1 MRGHGTSIVPIP
13 HYSERGIMML
23 NVNTSRRILLVEDDF
38 DISEMLETFFRSQ
51 GFEISTSHWGED
63 GVKAATETMPDLII
77 LDIRLPDID
86 GFEVARQLRGNRK
99 TSVIPILF
107 LTERRDRSDLLKGL
121 ELGADDY
128 VTKPFDI
135 QELKLRV
142 KNIINRYHPQV
153 QTNQTT
159 GLPDGAIIREQVEKM
174 IGGDVRLMVFAIK
187 NLNAFR
193 DQFGFVSASDVIKN
207 TSSLIKSQLRDGKI
221 EQYFLGHLRDDSF
234 ILALEEGD
242 ANSLFDRL
250 GQKLNMAMELFYP
263 ASFSKNEFAPEEKLL
278 VVAKFYTT
286 EDLKKYN
293 TDQLLTDLNSL

>member
-1 MRGHGTSIVPIP
+1 
-13 HYSERGIMML
+13 ML
-23 NVNTSRRILLVEDDF
+23 NVNTSRRILLIEDDF

-51 GFEISTSHWGED
+51 EFEISTSHWGED
-63 GVKAATETMPDLII
+63 GVKVATETMPDLII

-107 LTERRDRSDLLKGL
+107 LTERRDRSDLLRGL

-135 QELKLRV
+135 QELKYRV

-159 GLPDGAIIREQVEKM
+159 GLPDGAIIHEQIEKM
-174 IGGDVRLMVFAIK
+174 IGGAVHLMVFNLK
-187 NLNAFR
+187 NLNGFR

-221 EQYFLGHLRDDSF
+221 EQYFLGHLRDDGF
-234 ILALEEGD
+234 ILAIEEGD
-242 ANSLFDRL
+242 ANNLFARL
-250 GQKLNMAMELFYP
+250 SQKLNMAMDLFYP
-263 ASFSKNEFAPEEKLL
+263 ANFSKSELVEVEKLS
-278 VVAKFYTT
+278 VGAKLYTP
-286 EDLKKYN
+286 EDLSKY
-293 TDQLLTDLNSL
+293 DADGLLSDLNAV